1 MKKQFFIIS
10 LFCASWLMP
19 EAAKMP
25 SVADVFGNMSEDEI
39 TQQVK
44 LGQQFLEDLEKYGS
58 PEEKAQFEQLLLETL
73 NSMSET
79 DFDDIQNIA
88 KMVEP
93 HLDIPQETTPITT
106 IQPAAKEE
114 VVAPKASQDDTE
126 TFKTLINTITQRI
139 DDIFQ
144 KFSSSKECTEEVN
157 ARWKSKATFNNMKRQ
172 IAQLKNNRLAQKL
185 SKKDL
190 NDEDRALVEM
200 LTKFHKDLTEQNDGL
215 VIEDDFGLPSSRD
228 TEQKHLKKA
237 KSILDIFDGYI
248 DGLMPKLEKFL
259 LKWDPEALQLAKEAE
274 ERTSKAIKSAQ
285 DAQIR
290 RPSADARAANNAQQ
304 NYPSPVRP
312 GGFDNPYPD
321 YIGGYPEDYGNPYS
335 EGGFSGTSGKS
346 AKSDAEGSQPGQSAK
361 QPQDAKKAIMD
372 NNKAKS
378 SGAYED
384 ISDAFDDHLNAFGPK
399 HEQKFIDFLNK
410 DMLNLKVTD
419 VYNAP
424 ADQPLTQPDSVD
436 WLNKSYQTYKTSML
450 NSIKNDFSK
459 EFRAASDVLDDTNKV
474 IREMDPEALKKTS
487 NLNGITALTTRYNNY
502 KQNIE
507 TTKKKLQE
515 NYNINFNLLGDFD
528 AQKRYEAEHTD
539 FMNQFKA
546 DVEDKVE
553 NVLDELG
560 HIQRKIRRQA
570 SRKKTSDTNSVPA
583 PITA

>member
-10 LFCASWLMP
+10 LFCTSWLMP

-93 HLDIPQETTPITT
+93 HLDIPQENPATPIPTV
-106 IQPAAKEE
+106 QPATKEE
-114 VVAPKASQDDTE
+114 IAIPKASQDETE

-144 KFSSSKECTEEVN
+144 KFDSSKDCAEEVN
-157 ARWKSKATFNNMKRQ
+157 TKWKSKATFNNMKRQ

-185 SKKDL
+185 AKKDL
-190 NDEDRALVEM
+190 PDEDKALVDM
-200 LTKFHKDLTEQNDGL
+200 LGKFHKDLTEKNDNL

-237 KSILDIFDGYI
+237 RTILDMFDGYI

-274 ERTSKAIKSAQ
+274 ERTSKAIKTAQ

-290 RPSADARAANNAQQ
+290 RPSADARPANAGPS
-304 NYPSPVRP
+304 NYPSPVQP
-312 GGFDNPYPD
+312 GGFNGQYPD
-321 YIGGYPEDYGNPYS
+321 FAGYPGDFGDQYPQ
-335 EGGFSGTSGKS
+335 GFSGIPGQPKSGI
-346 AKSDAEGSQPGQSAK
+346 EGSQPGQSAK
-361 QPQDAKKAIMD
+361 QPQDAKKAIME

-378 SGAYED
+378 SSAYDD
-384 ISDAFDDHLNAFGPK
+384 ISDAFEDHLNAFGPK
-399 HEQKFIDFLNK
+399 HEQKFLDFLNK
-410 DMLNLKVTD
+410 DMLKLQVTD
-419 VYNAP
+419 DYGIP
-424 ADQPLTQPDSVD
+424 AQQPVTEPEATRWVNSDYEQYR
-436 WLNKSYQTYKTSML
+436 NSML
-450 NSIKNDFSK
+450 DSIKNDYSK
-459 EFRAASDVLDDTNKV
+459 EFKAAADVLDDTNKV
-474 IREMDPEALKKTS
+474 IRDMDPEALKKTS
-487 NLNGITALTTRYNNY
+487 NISGIATLTARYSNY

-507 TTKKKLQE
+507 AAKDKIQK
-515 NYNINFNLLGDFD
+515 NYDLNYSLLGDVD
-528 AQKRYEAEHTD
+528 ARKAYAREHIN
-539 FMNQFKA
+539 FMNHFKA
-546 DVEDKVE
+546 EVEDKVE
-553 NVLDELG
+553 GVLDELG

-570 SRKKTSDTNSVPA
+570 GRKKTSDTNNA
-583 PITA
+583 PTPTVA

>member
-1 MKKQFFIIS
+1 
-10 LFCASWLMP
+10 MP

-44 LGQQFLEDLEKYGS
+44 LGQQFLEDLEKFGS

-93 HLDIPQETTPITT
+93 HLDIPQEIAPVPTT
-106 IQPAAKEE
+106 QPAAKEE
-114 VVAPKASQDDTE
+114 IAAPKASQDDTE

-144 KFSSSKECTEEVN
+144 KLGSSKECAEEVDTK
-157 ARWKSKATFNNMKRQ
+157 WKSKATFSNMKRQ

-190 NDEDRALVEM
+190 NDEDKALVET
-200 LTKFHKDLTEQNDGL
+200 LTKFHKDLTEKNDGL

-228 TEQKHLKKA
+228 TEQKHLKQA
-237 KSILDIFDGYI
+237 KSILDMFDGYI

-321 YIGGYPEDYGNPYS
+321 YAGGYSEDYGNPYS
-335 EGGFSGTSGKS
+335 EGNAGAPGRS
-346 AKSDAEGSQPGQSAK
+346 AKSGAEGSQPGQSAK

-378 SGAYED
+378 SSAYED
-384 ISDAFDDHLNAFGPK
+384 ISDAFEDHLSAFGPK
-399 HEQKFIDFLNK
+399 HEQNFLDFLNK

-419 VYNAP
+419 TYNAT

-436 WLNKSYQTYKTSML
+436 WLNKTYQKYKISML
-450 NSIKNDFSK
+450 NSMKNDYSK

-474 IREMDPEALKKTS
+474 IREMDPEALKKAANIPGVAT
-487 NLNGITALTTRYNNY
+487 LTNRYNNY

-507 TTKKKLQE
+507 TTKKKIQD
-515 NYNINFNLLGDFD
+515 NYNINFNLLGDDD
-528 AQKRYEAEHTD
+528 AKKRYEAEHTD
-539 FMNQFKA
+539 FMNHFKA
-546 DVEDKVE
+546 EVEDKVE

-570 SRKKTSDTNSVPA
+570 SRKKTSDTNSAPA
-583 PITA
+583 PVTA